1 MMEEY
6 DTLYAL
12 LVSQM
17 LMNRYNFWLVLC
29 FAAVLL
35 LLLCLFRSVLK
46 MVFDKVLKD

>member
-6 DTLYAL
+6 DKLYAL

-35 LLLCLFRSVLK
+35 LCLFRSVLK